1 MSDKRCWVLIGT
13 TIGVISG
20 IITYVLLHQKKV
32 GSFEVEKET
41 LDLEEN
47 NMISEGAMTSITYEN
62 RRQALKKIAG
72 LHYLPAEHLHSAVGF
87 FISE

>member
-1 MSDKRCWVLIGT
+1 MSDKRCWVLMGT

-20 IITYVLLHQKKV
+20 IITYILLHQKKV
-32 GSFEVEKET
+32 ESFEAEKET

-62 RRQALKKIAG
+62 RRQALKK
-72 LHYLPAEHLHSAVGF
+72 
-87 FISE
+87 

>member
-1 MSDKRCWVLIGT
+1 MSDKRCWMLIGT

-62 RRQALKKIAG
+62 RRQALTK
-72 LHYLPAEHLHSAVGF
+72 
-87 FISE
+87 